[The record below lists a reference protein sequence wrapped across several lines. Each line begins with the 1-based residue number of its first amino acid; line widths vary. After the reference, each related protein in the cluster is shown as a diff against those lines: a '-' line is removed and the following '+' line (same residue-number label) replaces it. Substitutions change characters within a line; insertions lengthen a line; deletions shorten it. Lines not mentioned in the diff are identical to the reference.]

1 MLKIYFNTKSPW
13 QIPKWGLLLVVLL
26 AALVPGQVFAQD
38 LKTIKGAVVEASN
51 GQPIPGVSVKIKGS
65 TKAVSTSNQG
75 QYSIQAKSTDV
86 LVFTF
91 VGSKT
96 QELTVG
102 TRTTISVRLEAD
114 EQSLNETVII
124 GYGSAKKKDLTGAVG
139 VVNLKDLNQAPVG
152 TFAEALAGRV
162 AGVQVAASDGQPG
175 GGINIVIRGVGSLTQ
190 STAPLFVIDGFPVED
205 LDPATINPDDIE
217 SMTILKDAS
226 STAIYGARGSNGVVV
241 ITTKRGK
248 IGKPVFGFNT
258 SYGVQLEP
266 KPIEVM
272 SPYEF
277 VKYQNE
283 LNPTQASVR
292 AYFAYDPVLGRN
304 KTPEDYIGVKGVD
317 FQDLAIQT
325 GLISKNNLSLR
336 GGTEQTK
343 YSVSGSFFDQRGV
356 IIKTGYNSYNGNLK
370 LDQTISKRFTAG
382 LTVNYS
388 GVKQNGKILNQG
400 SVGASNPTGFILP
413 RAWMYRPISA
423 FIEQDLVEEDAD
435 DLAVTASD
443 IRINPIR
450 DLENQHEV
458 NLTNLFEANGS
469 LNYILNDH
477 ITLKS
482 TAGIRHNKVVAER
495 FYNSRTTQGR
505 TNITNSNGVNG
516 SILTTNQNYFSNSN
530 TINYEKTFN
539 KDHTIKGLGLFEL
552 NSISLSLNGYSGRN
566 LPNEVLGMEGLDQGT
581 IYNPRISSSLQT
593 MVSYGSRWDYSYKS
607 KYIVTAAIRIDGSS
621 KFNNKWGYFPA
632 GAVAW
637 NMHKE
642 GFFAKALPFV
652 STSKLRMSYGSNGNN
667 RVGDFAK
674 NAQLQQTLDGYSFNN
689 GMPVGQVNISNV
701 GNRDLR
707 WEKATI
713 MDLGLEL
720 GVLKDRF
727 TMELGLYRKIN
738 DDLLLDAELP
748 PTTGFA
754 RANKNVGKL
763 QNDGIEITLNGDIIR
778 SEHFTWQSNFN
789 ISFNKNKIMELE
801 VGKRALFTNASYV
814 SQFSKPLYMAE
825 IGRPAGMMIGY
836 IWEGNYQY
844 SDFDETAPG
853 VYVLK
858 PTVASSQGNRTTA
871 VTPGEI
877 KYRDLNGDGI
887 MTEADMTFIGRGQPI
902 HTGGFS
908 NNFNYKGFGLNV
920 FFQWSYGNDLYN
932 ANRLLLEGNSNG
944 YALINQ
950 FASYAN
956 RWSPENQTN
965 ANYKTRGQG
974 PIGFH
979 SSRVVE
985 DGSYLRLKTL
995 SLNYSIPAKYLR
1007 SLYLSSLTLNLAAQ
1021 NLITWTKYTGMDPEV
1036 STRNSIL
1043 TPGYDYSSYPQA
1055 RTIVFGLKASF

>member
-1 MLKIYFNTKSPW
+1 MLKIYTNTKSPW
-13 QIPKWGLLLVVLL
+13 RIPKWGFLMVVLL
-26 AALVPGQVFAQD
+26 AALVPGQVFSQD
-38 LKTIKGAVVEASN
+38 LKLIKGTVTDASG
-51 GQPIPGVSVKIKGS
+51 GQPLPGVSVKVKG
-65 TKAVSTSNQG
+65 TTRAVSSNNQG
-75 QYSIQAKSTDV
+75 QYSIQARSADV

-102 TRTTISVRLEAD
+102 TNSTLNVRLLDDA
-114 EQSLNETVII
+114 QSLNETVII
-124 GYGSAKKKDLTGAVG
+124 GYGAVKKPDLTGAVG
-139 VVNLKDLNQAPVG
+139 IVNMKDMNQAPVG

-205 LDPATINPDDIE
+205 LDPATLNPDDIE

-248 IGKPVFGFNT
+248 ISKPVFNLNT
-258 SYGVQLEP
+258 SYGMQLEP

-283 LNPTQASVR
+283 LNPAQASVR
-292 AYFAYDPVLGRN
+292 AYFAFDPILGRN
-304 KTPEDYIGVKGVD
+304 KTIEDYRNVEGVD

-370 LDQTISKRFTAG
+370 LDQTISKKFKAS

-423 FIEQDLVEEDAD
+423 FIEDNLLEEDSD
-435 DLAVTASD
+435 DLAVTTSD
-443 IRINPIR
+443 IRVNPIK
-450 DLENQHEV
+450 DLENQYEV

-469 LNYILNDH
+469 LSYILNDH

-495 FYNSRTTQGR
+495 FYNTKTTQGR
-505 TNITNSNGVNG
+505 LFSNDNGVNG

-530 TINYEKTFN
+530 TINYQKVFN
-539 KDHTIKGLGLFEL
+539 KDHTVTGLGLFEL
-552 NSISLSLNGYSGRN
+552 NSINLSLNGYSARK
-566 LPNEVLGMEGLDQGT
+566 LPNEVLGIEGLDEGEA
-581 IYNPRISSSLQT
+581 YNERFSTSLQT
-593 MVSYGSRWDYSYKS
+593 MVSYGTRWDYNYKS
-607 KYIVTAAIRIDGSS
+607 KYIVTAALRVDGSS
-621 KFNNKWGYFPA
+621 KFNDKWGYFPA

-642 GFFAKALPFV
+642 DFFMKALPFI

-667 RVGDFAK
+667 RVKDFAK
-674 NAQLQQTLDGYSFNN
+674 NAQLLQTMDGYSFNN
-689 GMPVGQVNISNV
+689 GTPVGAVNISAV
-701 GNRDLR
+701 GNPDLR

-713 MDLGLEL
+713 MDLGFEL

-738 DDLLLDAELP
+738 DDLLLDANLP

-754 RANKNVGKL
+754 KAEKNVGKL

-801 VGKRALFTNASYV
+801 VGKRSLATNAAYV
-814 SQFSKPLYMAE
+814 SQFNKPLYLAE

-858 PTVASSQGNRTTA
+858 PSVASSHGNRTNI

-887 MTEADMTFIGRGQPI
+887 MTDADITFIGRGQPI

-974 PIGFH
+974 PIGSH
-979 SSRVVE
+979 SSRTVE

-995 SLNYSIPAKYLR
+995 SLNYSIPAKYIK
-1007 SLYLSSLTLNLAAQ
+1007 SLYLSNLTLNLAAQ
-1021 NLITWTKYTGMDPEV
+1021 NLLTWTKYTGMDPEV

-1055 RTIVFGLKASF
+1055 RTIVFGLKAAF